1 MAEQKNEDTKPAAA
15 RRAVRPFVGPAGASP
30 GSRPLLRPPA
40 PNDRPRPAAFAPPVP
55 PERPSLGT
63 APDRAA
69 AVAVDAAPVPAPL
82 DAPRV
87 AHDSPP
93 AAAIAEST
101 LAPTFAA
108 PAKDLTVPVASNP
121 TAERDSIATSRTPI
135 ASPTVR
141 PMTSETVA
149 IDAFDAFESV
159 WDASTTDHIAPA
171 PDGVVASP
179 LDELSLGGGLDG
191 PHRWTEEITAAP
203 EQAVDAP
210 AAPASPGDE
219 SVVAPSWP
227 EPAAGEIAMPPWL
240 ADDPEPVVAAPT
252 ASDSMQP
259 THLETSNALELPAA
273 ADSETMAPDADAGV
287 VDDENAQWPD
297 PLLAEYA
304 PYIPTPSSISAIAH
318 VASPTASTDDESVAA
333 HGTVEPSLDRPE
345 AFAAQADPAGSEINV
360 VAQTGEV
367 EAGGVEAAGMEAA
380 EPAAE
385 VVPAAGIRVSAALDR
400 LADRVRSGEIDV
412 SSVAAEA
419 SDAAV
424 LASVLAALLGGSSSR

>member
-1 MAEQKNEDTKPAAA
+1 MAEQKNEDTKPEAA

-40 PNDRPRPAAFAPPVP
+40 PNDRPRPAAFVPPVA

-69 AVAVDAAPVPAPL
+69 AAAAVATPAPAPL
-82 DAPRV
+82 DAPSV
-87 AHDSPP
+87 AHESPP
-93 AAAIAEST
+93 APAPAEPALGS
-101 LAPTFAA
+101 TFAA
-108 PAKDLTVPVASNP
+108 PAEDLTVPVASNP
-121 TAERDSIATSRTPI
+121 TAETDSIATSPTPI

-141 PMTSETVA
+141 PVTSEMVA

-159 WDASTTDHIAPA
+159 WDASTTDYIPPA
-171 PDGVVASP
+171 PDGVASP

-191 PHRWTEEITAAP
+191 PHLWTEEITAAP
-203 EQAVDAP
+203 EQAVDTP

-219 SVVAPSWP
+219 SIVAASWP
-227 EPAAGEIAMPPWL
+227 QPAAGEIAMPSWL

-252 ASDSMQP
+252 VSDSVQP
-259 THLETSNALELPAA
+259 THLETSNGFELSAA
-273 ADSETMAPDADAGV
+273 ADSETMAPDADRGV
-287 VDDENAQWPD
+287 IDGDNAQWPD

-318 VASPTASTDDESVAA
+318 VASPMASTDDESVAA
-333 HGTVEPSLDRPE
+333 HGTVEPSLALPE
-345 AFAAQADPAGSEINV
+345 AFAAHADPTVSGIDV
-360 VAQTGEV
+360 VAETGEV
-367 EAGGVEAAGMEAA
+367 DAPGVQAAD
-380 EPAAE
+380 PAAE
-385 VVPAAGIRVSAALDR
+385 VVPPAGIRVSAALDR